1 MDMLFMSG
9 KLCGPNTRQGCLRGC
24 TRESPAA
31 ACRFYVQR
39 TGSWKYWESKSHKEC
54 HLLNRAWNQ
63 AGFKQKKRPFLF
75 SQLQVPSK
83 VFFKLWMWMSQK
95 TCNAFCN
102 LCRNHCVETVGIGH
116 LMGSYYCSELTCTLL
131 FNTYIGHKIILYI
144 TSYRYLTC
152 DEVKACMYVSRFSLH
167 FILLNKQAKRNGAAS
182 IKNKHST
189 QTQRENDTVFCLK
202 IRPVGSNKPSQSQS
216 RVSPVG
222 KTRQKNKTG
231 NEVIKCPVTFIDQ
244 LLEFLWP
251 IRHKS

>member
-1 MDMLFMSG
+1 
-9 KLCGPNTRQGCLRGC
+9 
-24 TRESPAA
+24 
-31 ACRFYVQR
+31 
-39 TGSWKYWESKSHKEC
+39 
-54 HLLNRAWNQ
+54 
-63 AGFKQKKRPFLF
+63 
-75 SQLQVPSK
+75 
-83 VFFKLWMWMSQK
+83 MSQK

-202 IRPVGSNKPSQSQS
+202 IRPVGSNKPQSQS

-231 NEVIKCPVTFIDQ
+231 NEVIKCPVTFIRPVTGVSVTHPPQVITYTTPSREVASYLDTPQ
-244 LLEFLWP
+244 PLAFGLGRYTHLVLGLSVF
-251 IRHKS
+251 SDF